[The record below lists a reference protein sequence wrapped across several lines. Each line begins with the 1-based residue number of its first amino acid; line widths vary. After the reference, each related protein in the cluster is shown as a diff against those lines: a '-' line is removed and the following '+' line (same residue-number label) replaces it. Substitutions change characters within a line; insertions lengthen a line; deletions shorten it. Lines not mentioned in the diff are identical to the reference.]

1 MVEQVKKRN
10 GEIVIFD
17 AKKIREA
24 IHKANIAVADEKI
37 PAKSLRELTDKV
49 VGSLPA
55 GQVPTV
61 EQIQDKVEEILIGA
75 DYAKTAKAY
84 ILYRAE
90 HAKIRQSEADL
101 MDIYKELTFAYAK
114 DADIKRE
121 NANID
126 ADTAMGTMLKYGSEG
141 SKYFIDNYILPK
153 DIAAAHINGDIHIHD
168 KDFYMLT
175 ETCCQIDLLK
185 LFHNGFSTG
194 HGTLREPNS
203 IIPPWLASPSRPTR
217 TRCTAARAC
226 PTSIIPWR
234 RVWRKPLS
242 RNISVPWLPI
252 SISGS
257 ACPCPTP
264 RRSRTGYG
272 RTSP

>member
-114 DADIKRE
+114 DADIKR
-121 NANID
+121 
-126 ADTAMGTMLKYGSEG
+126 
-141 SKYFIDNYILPK
+141 
-153 DIAAAHINGDIHIHD
+153 
-168 KDFYMLT
+168 
-175 ETCCQIDLLK
+175 
-185 LFHNGFSTG
+185 
-194 HGTLREPNS
+194 
-203 IIPPWLASPSRPTR
+203 
-217 TRCTAARAC
+217 
-226 PTSIIPWR
+226 
-234 RVWRKPLS
+234 
-242 RNISVPWLPI
+242 
-252 SISGS
+252 
-257 ACPCPTP
+257 
-264 RRSRTGYG
+264 
-272 RTSP
+272 